1 MMKKKTLTRCFK
13 FKGHKIINIF
23 FISKRQH
30 RNLCWCFNWE
40 IRRNLLEYW
49 NNSTFLHV
57 HFIIFSF
64 FILGKM
70 AVLEVLSLTR
80 MVKLLKNI
88 LMLALKFVT
97 WLFIFVVY
105 ILQKAIKNKI
115 MKNNKSN
122 NIKHIHTHTY
132 IYIYIHNDNGKRTR
146 ITTLLI
152 TELY

>member
-1 MMKKKTLTRCFK
+1 
-13 FKGHKIINIF
+13 
-23 FISKRQH
+23 
-30 RNLCWCFNWE
+30 
-40 IRRNLLEYW
+40 
-49 NNSTFLHV
+49 
-57 HFIIFSF
+57 
-64 FILGKM
+64 M

-105 ILQKAIKNKI
+105 ILQKTIKNKI